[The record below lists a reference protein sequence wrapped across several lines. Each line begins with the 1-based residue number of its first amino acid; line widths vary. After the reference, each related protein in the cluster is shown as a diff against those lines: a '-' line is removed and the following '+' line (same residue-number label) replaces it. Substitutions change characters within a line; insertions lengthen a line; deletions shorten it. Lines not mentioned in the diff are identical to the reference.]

1 MCLYINIEIYTYTKS
16 QQHSRTRQRVITPRL
31 WCRYKRTQRIG
42 YSEFGSKANPWL
54 LMESH
59 CVKTDHINMCTAPP
73 THCKSYWA
81 AKLAEAGRA
90 QADKT
95 CHRSKVTFRNI
106 AGWYGVEGWWR
117 IEDVTDWQA
126 GHISSFIIQKYEIT
140 HVHALHL
147 FILDMTLYTTQ
158 HVSHWKDWI
167 KGVLT
172 S

>member
-1 MCLYINIEIYTYTKS
+1 MEIYTYTKS

-31 WCRYKRTQRIG
+31 WRRYKRTQRIG

-73 THCKSYWA
+73 THSGIHTEQLNWLKPA
-81 AKLAEAGRA
+81 ERKLMRHATDQKWLHNVA
-90 QADKT
+90 
-95 CHRSKVTFRNI
+95 S
-106 AGWYGVEGWWR
+106 WYGVEGWGR

-140 HVHALHL
+140 HVHAHAASAYSRHDL
-147 FILDMTLYTTQ
+147 TQ
-158 HVSHWKDWI
+158 RSMCLTGKDWI